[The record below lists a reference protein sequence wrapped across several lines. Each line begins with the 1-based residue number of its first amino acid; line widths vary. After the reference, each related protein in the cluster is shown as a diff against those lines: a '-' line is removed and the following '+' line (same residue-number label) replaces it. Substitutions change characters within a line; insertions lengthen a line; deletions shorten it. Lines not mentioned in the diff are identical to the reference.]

1 MKPNGTGDV
10 TTGRTDFWWDQF
22 PGNTGNCWR
31 NNTGPDGTQLS
42 VTSTPP
48 QPLLPSNCG
57 LSIGTVGRSRSPSFS
72 TAWPTSIRHLDVSV
86 VHHAEQAVANRRT
99 PGERVVALACCGALL
114 AGCGDDGGRGRQA
127 WSSVRVANCTDWE
140 HGNVQQKHATGR
152 EEFAGGA
159 RYRSVGPVVD
169 ATAAVQWPYLLRD
182 CARPELGPLLL
193 ATSHRRQR
201 SINGLT
207 AWGRYRLRKQF
218 DQVIEG
224 LLAAVARRRAVA
236 DASAPPDLLDS
247 LLADDSGALSDLDI
261 AQTLAICLDSAM
273 MTTGSAVCWTLLAYA
288 DCDAATRSALRE
300 GVAAEDFVREVLR
313 HTPVMEMLNRTAATG
328 VNLGGHPVAPGSTVL
343 MDIAGL
349 HHDPQLWAAGPG
361 AVLPRAVEDRPSARP
376 GGVPALRCGS
386 EILPG
391 LTDCDGDPHALVQT
405 LAEGYSVRSAGPW
418 RCRRD
423 NLNWP
428 HPFRIEITL
437 HG

>member
-1 MKPNGTGDV
+1 V
-10 TTGRTDFWWDQF
+10 STDARRA
-22 PGNTGNCWR
+22 PGV
-31 NNTGPDGTQLS
+31 L
-42 VTSTPP
+42 
-48 QPLLPSNCG
+48 
-57 LSIGTVGRSRSPSFS
+57 
-72 TAWPTSIRHLDVSV
+72 
-86 VHHAEQAVANRRT
+86 
-99 PGERVVALACCGALL
+99 
-114 AGCGDDGGRGRQA
+114 DDGGPSGDPRRDPRAYLDACAARYGPVYTLTADQTHVRAPEAIRHILRTEDEFPLAPALVESTRDSIQLDHPDRWRLARRLIWDHLDAAACAKAAPQLARG
-127 WSSVRVANCTDWE
+127 W
-140 HGNVQQKHATGR
+140 R

-349 HHDPQLWAAGPG
+349 HHDPQLWEQDPEQFCPARWKTDRPHAPGAYLPFGAGPRFC
-361 AVLPRAVEDRPSARP
+361 L
-376 GGVPALRCGS
+376 GS
-386 EILPG
+386 RIATAT
-391 LTDCDGDPHALVQT
+391 LTTLVQT

-437 HG
+437 QG